1 MVLEEKS
8 RPRGHDSQVF
18 LAGDFF
24 RQRSAST
31 EKQNPAKVLPGIAS
45 CQILV
50 TSDIRRAAQV
60 RRSAVVRKDERR
72 ELNIFFWWFRIWF
85 PVL

>member
-1 MVLEEKS
+1 MTA
-8 RPRGHDSQVF
+8 QYF
-18 LAGDFF
+18 LLGIFLG
-24 RQRSAST
+24 ST
-31 EKQNPAKVLPGIAS
+31 LHPQKKQNQAEVLPGIAS

-60 RRSAVVRKDERR
+60 RSSEVVRKDERR
-72 ELNIFFWWFRIWF
+72 ELNIFFWWFRICF